1 MERIGIYGGTFNPP
15 HIGHLEAAK
24 QAVKSLGLSKLLLI
38 PAYAPPHKAVLPE
51 HSPTAQQRLEMLRI
65 AAAGCP
71 ELSVSD
77 MELRREGVSYSCETV
92 EAVKGQFPGAE
103 LVLLMGTDMFL
114 TFDTWMHPEEIV
126 KNASLGVFYRGDK
139 GEQPA
144 IAKKKAEMEA
154 RGVTVYLVRN
164 EVIPISS
171 TQMRRLLAFRC
182 AGRFLPE
189 GVLDYIRENRL
200 YDTRAAW
207 KNLPMEALEPIVISL
222 LNPNRVRHVLGC
234 RDTAVALA
242 KRWSAD
248 VNDAARAGIL
258 HDITKAID
266 GPLQLTLCDAYGK
279 LLDDFSKR
287 YPRTLHALTGSM
299 VAQRIF
305 GENENVVSAIEFHT
319 TGKANM
325 TLLQKII
332 YVADYMEPNRDFPG
346 VEQLREL
353 AFTDIDAALKLG
365 LEMTLEH
372 LNEQG
377 AEVSPASQNAL
388 AWLNR

>member
-15 HIGHLEAAK
+15 HIGHLQAAK
-24 QAVKSLGLSKLLLI
+24 QAVRALGLSKLLLV

-92 EAVKGQFPGAE
+92 EALKGQFPGAE

-164 EVIPISS
+164 EVIPI
-171 TQMRRLLAFRC
+171 
-182 AGRFLPE
+182 
-189 GVLDYIRENRL
+189 
-200 YDTRAAW
+200 
-207 KNLPMEALEPIVISL
+207 
-222 LNPNRVRHVLGC
+222 
-234 RDTAVALA
+234 
-242 KRWSAD
+242 
-248 VNDAARAGIL
+248 
-258 HDITKAID
+258 
-266 GPLQLTLCDAYGK
+266 
-279 LLDDFSKR
+279 
-287 YPRTLHALTGSM
+287 
-299 VAQRIF
+299 
-305 GENENVVSAIEFHT
+305 FH
-319 TGKANM
+319 K
-325 TLLQKII
+325 
-332 YVADYMEPNRDFPG
+332 
-346 VEQLREL
+346 
-353 AFTDIDAALKLG
+353 
-365 LEMTLEH
+365 
-372 LNEQG
+372 
-377 AEVSPASQNAL
+377 
-388 AWLNR
+388 